1 MKLVRLTLI
10 HGITR
15 VIGGAKGIL
24 PADTWGFGTKL
35 EKIDPTPHIV
45 KVPKGWWDSA
55 DKMFLYDRWRGQWVN
70 GEIWI
75 RNEDS

>member
-1 MKLVRLTLI
+1 MKLVRLTLV

-15 VIGGAKGIL
+15 VIGGVKDIL
-24 PADTWGFGTKL
+24 PADMWAFGRGL

-45 KVPKGWWDSA
+45 KPAQQWETT
-55 DKMFLYDRWRGQWVN
+55 DKMFLYDRWRGQWAK
-70 GEIWI
+70 GEMWI